1 MKSSNIGGQAVLEGI
16 MMKNKDRYAVA
27 VRKHDQEIEVD
38 VQEYKSIVPWK
49 AVSKIPFIRGIF
61 SFVDSLVLGMK
72 TLMYSASFFEDE
84 EVDAKELTEE
94 EAEKE
99 EKKEQPAGL
108 PGTSLEGKTV
118 LLAEDNEVNMEI
130 ADEILS
136 MNGMQVTRAWNGVEA
151 VEEFR
156 SSKPFS
162 FDAILMDMQMP
173 EMDGC
178 EASRRIRAMRRP
190 DAKSVPIIAV
200 TANAFAEDITATAA
214 AGMNAHVSKPIDFSL
229 LCKLLEKWIHK
240 GGTDGEDKA

>member
-1 MKSSNIGGQAVLEGI
+1 MSEDFLPHLFEPYSREMRFSAKQAAGTGLGMPI
-16 MMKNKDRYAVA
+16 TKNLVALMDGEMYVESEAGKGSTFTVILPLAV
-27 VRKHDQEIEVD
+27 
-38 VQEYKSIVPWK
+38 VQED
-49 AVSKIPFIRGIF
+49 VSSDQLP
-61 SFVDSLVLGMK
+61 S
-72 TLMYSASFFEDE
+72 
-84 EVDAKELTEE
+84 EVATQEK
-94 EAEKE
+94 KE
-99 EKKEQPAGL
+99 EKKF
-108 PGTSLEGKTV
+108 SLEECRI

-151 VEEFR
+151 VEKFR

>member
-27 VRKHDQEIEVD
+27 VRKPDQEIEVD

-99 EKKEQPAGL
+99 EKKERILMNLTVAFSVVLAIGIFMVLPYFLSNLVRSYVASHWVLTIVEGVIRVGIFLAYIALNALIFFIAVILGL
-108 PGTSLEGKTV
+108 VFPFSHRLIVPTDTWSSFAKSSWDKSAFLRMV
-118 LLAEDNEVNMEI
+118 
-130 ADEILS
+130 
-136 MNGMQVTRAWNGVEA
+136 
-151 VEEFR
+151 R
-156 SSKPFS
+156 SSSCNAIALSFS
-162 FDAILMDMQMP
+162 FQKTTD
-173 EMDGC
+173 
-178 EASRRIRAMRRP
+178 
-190 DAKSVPIIAV
+190 II
-200 TANAFAEDITATAA
+200 T
-214 AGMNAHVSKPIDFSL
+214 
-229 LCKLLEKWIHK
+229 
-240 GGTDGEDKA
+240 